1 MRPNERALL
10 LKLFAG
16 TSAHQYMSIAQGVFN
31 IPHAIAS
38 LIGTTQIKSLASY
51 REELD
56 AKGNDGML
64 ARILFD
70 ASAPVPFAEPTEH
83 MDRLAA
89 NLVQRV
95 FDMLVSITPQA
106 VGALIDVNEDG
117 EHGLPF
123 VQFTQEAQL
132 AFDKWYAENEKAK
145 RETDDDDLAELMG
158 KHDKR
163 CAALALIHALVEWLG
178 ELVTANVTLEQ
189 IANTPAMPWGDNLP
203 RFRGVGLRSAQVA
216 IELMD
221 YYNGHAEALLSA
233 SQPGARALRKL
244 AERVINGDVKNG
256 MTVGQVAHLGW
267 TGVTHKNAQDLFE
280 ELENLGWLTLKQ
292 ARVAGRHGGRPTFSI
307 SVHPD
312 VPGNVALLPKE
323 LQTAST

>member
-1 MRPNERALL
+1 
-10 LKLFAG
+10 
-16 TSAHQYMSIAQGVFN
+16 
-31 IPHAIAS
+31 
-38 LIGTTQIKSLASY
+38 
-51 REELD
+51 
-56 AKGNDGML
+56 ML

-70 ASAPVPFAEPTEH
+70 ASAPVAFAEPTNP
-83 MDRLAA
+83 MDRLVVD
-89 NLVQRV
+89 LVQRI
-95 FDMLVSITPQA
+95 FDMLVSITPDA

-117 EHGLPF
+117 EHGLSF
-123 VQFTQEAQL
+123 VQFTRGAQPI
-132 AFDKWYAENEKAK
+132 FDAWYAENEKAK

-189 IANTPAMPWGDNLP
+189 IANTPTMPWGDNLP

-244 AERVINGDVKNG
+244 AERIVNGHVKNG

-267 TGVTHKNAQDLFE
+267 SGVTHKSAQDLFE
-280 ELENLGWLTLKQ
+280 ELEDLGWLTLKQ
-292 ARVAGRHGGRPTFSI
+292 VRVAGRRGGRPAFSI
-307 SVHPD
+307 NIHPD
-312 VPGNVALLPKE
+312 VPGNMALLPEE
-323 LQTAST
+323 LQAAST